1 MSNNSHT
8 PAAYARCRRALI
20 LSTVLAALLIAQAR
34 GAVFDI
40 TIGKRT
46 LYGPGPFPDQTL
58 GVGHV
63 ASMNFHEFMRA
74 TVSAFNNGPAEPNVS
89 GEAAQGSLVDG
100 KMSDGTL
107 INENIEM
114 GNAVIINGQFNLILA
129 AVFGGP
135 SKGASNFFLD
145 DAYNWTIRD
154 DIAMDPGFPEG
165 VVKINEFTFS
175 TGPRPVPLSIQTQRK
190 FPGGVDR
197 VGTLASGEIVV
208 GRLGDDDFDG
218 HVDGVFFAMGQLPLT
233 SPFLPGA
240 PFVQRM
246 EFTSTVPISPL
257 ESVLLTVAT
266 SRNCLRSLLAQTPG
280 PQTER
285 NTATLQRCVLE
296 RAAMAEKQFARLAD
310 AKSCGSQCAQIEAL
324 GSRVRTVERTFSQQS
339 FTAADLVQMDATV
352 EQLSALRPRCGYC
365 SQTNAS
371 HTASRS

>member
-1 MSNNSHT
+1 VRYLLRLLPLMLL
-8 PAAYARCRRALI
+8 AI
-20 LSTVLAALLIAQAR
+20 LAATQAR
-34 GAVFDI
+34 AAIYDI

-63 ASMNFHEFMRA
+63 GSMNFHEFMRA
-74 TVSAFNNGPAEPNVS
+74 TVPAFNNGPAEPNVS
-89 GEAAQGSLVDG
+89 GEAAQGSPVDG

-114 GNAVIINGQFNLILA
+114 GNAVIINGQFNLILG

-145 DAYNWTIRD
+145 EAYNWTIRD

-197 VGTLASGEIVV
+197 VGTLLSGEFVV
-208 GRLGDDDFDG
+208 GRLGDDDSDG
-218 HVDGVFFAMGQLPLT
+218 YVDGVFFAMGQLPLT

-246 EFTSTVPISPL
+246 EFTSTIPIQPL
-257 ESVLLTVAT
+257 EAVLLTAAT
-266 SRNCLRSLLAQTPG
+266 SRNCLSSLLALVPG
-280 PQTER
+280 PHADK
-285 NTATLQRCVLE
+285 NAATLRGCVQE
-296 RAAMAEKQFARLAD
+296 RTTLAVKQLSRISAD
-310 AKSCGSQCAQIEAL
+310 GKHCGVDCAQVSTAHSTVREL
-324 GSRVRTVERTFSQQS
+324 GRKFDQQS
-339 FTAADLVQMDATV
+339 FTAADLAQLDAVVQHLIT
-352 EQLSALRPRCGYC
+352 LRPRCTYC
-365 SQTNAS
+365 GE
-371 HTASRS
+371 TAGSRATARN